1 MRAILF
7 LLLVVSFSNNPD
19 FVIGKK
25 SVWGN
30 RTVSNLR
37 QYDTSAAK
45 LKKFRAFSK
54 RFFNSIKSNDTF
66 FLKAHV
72 VFPIVNSSLCDLDSL
87 LEKNKKIDKR
97 FFLKNLQKL
106 FPGDLISR
114 IDNEGEF
121 SVSDSNSKQKE
132 FIIVL
137 YDHGEIEVN
146 FTWRFI
152 EKQDKFYF
160 VRFRIEAG

>member
-1 MRAILF
+1 
-7 LLLVVSFSNNPD
+7 
-19 FVIGKK
+19 
-25 SVWGN
+25 
-30 RTVSNLR
+30 
-37 QYDTSAAK
+37 
-45 LKKFRAFSK
+45 
-54 RFFNSIKSNDTF
+54 
-66 FLKAHV
+66 V

-87 LEKNKKIDKR
+87 LEKNKKINKR

-121 SVSDSNSKQKE
+121 SVSDSNSRQKE

-137 YDHGEIEVN
+137 YDHSEIEVN